1 MGSFLLHSFISV
13 RKLHSYLF
21 PVIPHSPPS
30 FLYSSLSIITMVFCG
45 FELVLEPGRMDIA
58 AAAVQAFIGAV
69 AIQFLLS

>member
-1 MGSFLLHSFISV
+1 
-13 RKLHSYLF
+13 
-21 PVIPHSPPS
+21 
-30 FLYSSLSIITMVFCG
+30 MVFCG